1 MFTLQAVS
9 LNERIK
15 RDASDDSSSSD
26 ESDSDGSSDDN
37 DGSSDDSDSSSDDS
51 DGSSADND
59 SSSADN
65 DSSSDDSDDGRSD
78 DNDDACTLLRDYIEH
93 ELSGFDPEL
102 TAGFPVL
109 VFVPSSLYVLVVNET
124 APTFLE
130 LLESTPSLFAN
141 LSQAIDDASG
151 QILGTRIFN
160 SDFFLSIY
168 EPLAADFVAVANDSC
183 GISLSQQQFADV
195 TQLITSALP
204 TFFLSSQQCDRFN
217 QTVVERAVD
226 EALATVGV
234 TMLGLFTLS
243 FELGLGDTTQSL
255 LLPNRVAEGINN
267 VGLLPL
273 TSNTTAS
280 VAAQA
285 ALDEFL
291 FTVNVFCDIPLSD
304 VTLMQLDAYYAF
316 VVNSLAGQ
324 A

>member
-15 RDASDDSSSSD
+15 RDASDDSSSS
-26 ESDSDGSSDDN
+26 SDVGDGSSDDN
-37 DGSSDDSDSSSDDS
+37 DSSSDESDSSSDDS
-51 DGSSADND
+51 DGR
-59 SSSADN
+59 
-65 DSSSDDSDDGRSD
+65 SDDGEGSSD
-78 DNDDACTLLRDYIEH
+78 DNDDACTLLRDYIER

-109 VFVPSSLYVLVVNET
+109 VFVPSSLYVRVLNDT

-255 LLPNRVAEGINN
+255 LLPNRVSGGISSIRR
-267 VGLLPL
+267 LPL
-273 TSNTTAS
+273 TDGIPAEE
-280 VAAQA
+280 AAQA

-291 FTVNVFCDIPLSD
+291 FTVNDFCGIPLSD
-304 VTLMQLDAYYAF
+304 VTLMQLDEYYEF
-316 VVNSLAGQ
+316 VVNSLAEQ